1 MIVYVQITLKLKDN
15 EMNCIIS
22 SDLILDINHDIKIKS
37 IPDFN
42 PHWYKV
48 SSQKCYVYFHKGE
61 NSGFPETYCA
71 FGLPPCK
78 YLGNICYYHCT
89 TNYLNQFI

>member
-15 EMNCIIS
+15 EINCILS
-22 SDLILDINHDIKIKS
+22 SDLILDINHDIKIKC

-48 SSQKCYVYFHKGE
+48 SSQRSYVYSHQRGKFWFWR
-61 NSGFPETYCA
+61 SILCFWI
-71 FGLPPCK
+71 PPC
-78 YLGNICYYHCT
+78 
-89 TNYLNQFI
+89 